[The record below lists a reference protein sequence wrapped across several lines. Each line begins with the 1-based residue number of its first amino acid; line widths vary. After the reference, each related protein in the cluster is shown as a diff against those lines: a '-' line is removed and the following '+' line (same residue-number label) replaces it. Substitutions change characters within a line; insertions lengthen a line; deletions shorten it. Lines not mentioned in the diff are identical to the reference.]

1 MKRGWSVSDDK
12 HLTEAEKQIRRLEAL
27 RSQREQSSKTSV
39 EKAYFP
45 PKTQAAK
52 TEERLRAMRQQAD
65 KPAGTGRRPKI
76 DGKQKSSKLTF
87 VQIRV
92 LEQIL
97 ASDKRLR
104 GSVITRIALNR
115 FLNLENTP
123 EENDLEAKIN
133 EVLRQYKNK
142 A

>member
-1 MKRGWSVSDDK
+1 MSDEK
-12 HLTEAEKQIRRLEAL
+12 NLTEAEKQIRRLEAL
-27 RSQREQSSKTSV
+27 RRGKEQTSKDSV

-45 PKTQAAK
+45 AKTQAAK
-52 TEERLRAMRQQAD
+52 MEERLIAMRDRA
-65 KPAGTGRRPKI
+65 KVPAGRRRAKI
-76 DGKQKSSKLTF
+76 EGKQKSSKLTF

-133 EVLRQYKNK
+133 EILRQFKSRG
-142 A
+142 